1 MMDRLLKAVADE
13 LCNGDF

>member
-13 LCNGDF
+13 LWNGDF